1 MSQTRRR
8 FLTILAAASASGM
21 ALPAQARAIWT
32 GRALG
37 AEARLVLHGPADQ
50 TAAVMAE
57 VQGVLRHVEAQFN
70 LFDTA
75 SALSQ
80 LNRTGQLPDPHQDFS
95 RLIDLSNRLHR
106 ATGGLFDPTVQ
117 PLWRALAEGR
127 PPARAQALVGW
138 SGVQQGPA
146 AITLRPGQQLTLN
159 GIAQGLATD
168 LVADVLRRHGMAKGL
183 VQVGE
188 LAARGGPWRIGIE
201 DPALGP
207 VLTRRL
213 SDGAMATS
221 SPDAMRLGTK
231 GHILGPQ
238 GQPALWSTVTVEAE
252 TATLAD
258 GMSTALCFV
267 PAPALRDMAK
277 RLRCDLGLRQIIAID
292 HDGNIRTF

>member
-8 FLTILAAASASGM
+8 FLTILAAATAAGV
-21 ALPAQARAIWT
+21 ALPAQAHAVWT
-32 GRALG
+32 GHALG
-37 AEARLVLHGPADQ
+37 AEARLVLQGPADQ

-70 LFDTA
+70 LFDDA
-75 SALSQ
+75 SALSR
-80 LNRTGQLPDPHQDFS
+80 LNRTGHLADPHPDFI
-95 RLIDLSNRLHR
+95 RLLALCDRLHR

-127 PPARAQALVGW
+127 PTAPAQALVDW
-138 SGVQQGPA
+138 TGVQQGPSE
-146 AITLRPGQQLTLN
+146 ITLQPDQQLTLN

-168 LVADVLRRHGMAKGL
+168 LVADVLRRHGMARGL

-188 LAARGGPWRIGIE
+188 LAARGGPWRIGVE
-201 DPALGP
+201 DPTLGP
-207 VLTRRL
+207 VLTRRVT
-213 SDGAMATS
+213 DGAMATS
-221 SPDAMRLGTK
+221 SPDAMRLGSR

-238 GQPALWSTVTVEAE
+238 GQPALWSTVSVEAE

-267 PAPALRDMAK
+267 PARALREMAAQ
-277 RLRCDLGLRQIIAID
+277 LRRDLGLRQIIAISP
-292 HDGNIRTF
+292 DGDIRTF